1 MIANRHNGEKKCPKK
16 CIFSNFPIHA
26 SYAPAHPSS
35 HLHWYM
41 ERLPTARSTTADHPQ
56 QYCKASAVRLQP
68 ICTMTVIHRAPSI
81 RQSRF
86 LKKFPQRSH
95 FFLFHAQ
102 FAITS
107 ITSAITCPKESNR
120 QITNHLHYLRDSS
133 DSKTDQNFFSYA
145 ASGFVY
151 HHGTQFLD
159 LPNHC
164 LHSPTPCLMVKI
176 QRPNNEKRKNDS

>member
-1 MIANRHNGEKKCPKK
+1 VIAQVIEVIANRHNGEKKCPKK

-95 FFLFHAQ
+95 FFLFPHNLLSLLSPLLSPAQ
-102 FAITS
+102 KSPTARLPITYIILEIAVIAKPTKTFFHTQLPVS
-107 ITSAITCPKESNR
+107 YTITARSSLTCP
-120 QITNHLHYLRDSS
+120 IIV
-133 DSKTDQNFFSYA
+133 F
-145 ASGFVY
+145 
-151 HHGTQFLD
+151 
-159 LPNHC
+159 
-164 LHSPTPCLMVKI
+164 TPPPLA
-176 QRPNNEKRKNDS
+176 